1 MDIILFAGQSN
12 CAGGRSDPSLL
23 PVSSLD
29 ALIPFS
35 LYYTLNAGL
44 DNEPD
49 EYGTLHNLTLADG
62 GGNGFES
69 ETNVDIT
76 VSAGTSSWGYG
87 AEITCCRSLYSESKP
102 VACLK
107 VARGA
112 TSLEVDWNTEL
123 DVGATVQMWPK
134 LKEYMQGFKSA
145 LEGDGQSPKFK
156 AFVWWQGENDSGSS
170 VQSSAYE
177 YNLKRFFTYVRA
189 AALNPNLP
197 IIICKTVTPLGGA
210 YLNEVQA
217 AQQNVA
223 DTMPNVFI
231 YDPSNLPLYE
241 DDTHFY
247 QDAMVTAGE
256 DIATIIQAVC

>member
-12 CAGGRSDPSLL
+12 CVGGRSDPSLL
-23 PVSSLD
+23 PSSALD

-35 LYYTLNAGL
+35 IYYTFNAGL

-49 EYGTLHNLTLADG
+49 EYSTLHNLTLADG
-62 GGNGFES
+62 GGNGFET

-76 VSAGTSSWGYG
+76 VPAGTSSWGYG
-87 AEITCCRSLYSESKP
+87 AEITCCRQLYDVNAP

-107 VARGA
+107 VARGS

-123 DVGATVQMWPK
+123 DGGATIQMWPK
-134 LKEYMQGFKSA
+134 VKEYMQGFKAA
-145 LEGDGQSPKFK
+145 LELDGYTPKFK

-170 VQSSAYE
+170 VQSAAYE
-177 YNLKRFFTYVRA
+177 YNLRRFFTYVRA
-189 AALNPNLP
+189 VALNPNLP
-197 IIICKTVTPLGGA
+197 IIICKTVTPLTNT
-210 YLNEVQA
+210 YLTEVQT

-223 DTMPNVFI
+223 DSMSNVHM
-231 YDPSNLPLYE
+231 YDPSSLPLYE

-256 DIATIIQAVC
+256 AIATIIESIS